1 MEYFGIDEKVLYP
14 SSSFLSND
22 NSVVVSIMNENN
34 IILLFKNKLEFFIKI

>member
-22 NSVVVSIMNENN
+22 GGVSIRKSVFLK
-34 IILLFKNKLEFFIKI
+34 IGISSILI